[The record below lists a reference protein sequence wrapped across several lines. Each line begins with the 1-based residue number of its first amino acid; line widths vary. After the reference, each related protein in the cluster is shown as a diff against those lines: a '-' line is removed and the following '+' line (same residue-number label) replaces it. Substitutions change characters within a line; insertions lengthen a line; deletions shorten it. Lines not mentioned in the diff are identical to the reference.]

1 MLHTSNLI
9 WLLWPSLYL
18 QYTSTYKRIE
28 KQPRLTQLS
37 HKNSVLFINPSSILE
52 CDVELE
58 NVNELPLPAVN
69 LSPIDLILP
78 PSATLV
84 LAEDGAERRLDHIH
98 DEVAL

>member
-58 NVNELPLPAVN
+58 NVDELPLPAVN

-84 LAEDGAERRLDHIH
+84 LAEDGAERRLDHIN